1 MQFLSYCAIAAT
13 AAILSA
19 VIGDISV
26 LLSLLVFL
34 IVLFGCIFI
43 HAMILVV
50 GSYFVSFENPP
61 KRCGFFRYMTL
72 ATISLMLTYARIFP
86 KVVGREKLPQEKFLF
101 VSNHYS
107 AYDPVVAMHCF
118 KKYKLGFVS
127 KKENVQLPF
136 VGKFMFASDVIP
148 LDRENPKSAVKTIS
162 KAAENISSQKC
173 SMGIYPEGTRN
184 KNPKE
189 VKLQPFH
196 DGSFKI
202 ALKSKAPIVVAVTRN
217 THKITKSLFTRAVI
231 EIVDVISYEE
241 YQGMKTS
248 QISQMVYKIIEDR
261 ID

>member
-1 MQFLSYCAIAAT
+1 MQFFIYCMIA
-13 AAILSA
+13 LVSA
-19 VIGDISV
+19 VISAIAGSLSIGSTLLLFLAV
-26 LLSLLVFL
+26 LLL
-34 IVLFGCIFI
+34 CIFV
-43 HAMILVV
+43 HAMTIVI
-50 GSYFVSFENPP
+50 GSFFIDFENPP
-61 KRCGFFRYMTL
+61 KKCGFFRYVTL
-72 ATISLMLTYARIFP
+72 ATISLMHTYARILP
-86 KVVGREKLPQEKFLF
+86 KVIGREKLPQEKFLF

-107 AYDPVVAMHCF
+107 AYDPVIAMNCF

-127 KKENVQLPF
+127 KKENVNLPF

-202 ALKSKAPIVVAVTRN
+202 ATKSKAPIVVAVTRN
-217 THKITKSLFTRAVI
+217 TDRITKSLFTRAVI
-231 EIVDVISYEE
+231 EIVRVIDYSEYE
-241 YQGMKTS
+241 GMKTN
-248 QISQMVYKIIEDR
+248 QISQMVYKILEDS
-261 ID
+261 I